1 MNPTRRSTSRTT
13 SIEQPRLVVDAAAAP
28 RPARWYL
35 LVHQIPP
42 KPDYLR
48 VKIGRRLQRVGAL
61 ALKNSVYAMP
71 MTSDALEDVQWIA
84 REIEEGGGD
93 AFIAEASLV
102 SQGLT
107 DEAVRARFDAAR
119 NEVYGDIREDALALY
134 GAITRPAAKRRGRKD
149 AKAGGATTTGRL
161 RELGALRRRY
171 DAVKAIDFFDASGAI
186 AAGELLAELERL
198 VRRPGSDESRPHAM
212 RHFDG
217 ATWVTRRDVH
227 VDRIASAWLIT
238 RFIDTR
244 PTFRF
249 IDERGYAH
257 RPGELRFD
265 MFEAE
270 YTHVGDACT
279 FETLVK
285 TCVPNDAALRAIAE
299 IVHDVDCKDGKFG
312 RDEAPG
318 LARLIDGIVARH
330 AKDEDRLES
339 GTHVFD
345 DLYAAFA
352 DASVTE
358 PLD

>member
-1 MNPTRRSTSRTT
+1 VA
-13 SIEQPRLVVDAAAAP
+13 EGAAAP
-28 RPARWYL
+28 SPPARWYL

-48 VKIGRRLQRVGAL
+48 VKIGRRLQRIGAL
-61 ALKNSVYAMP
+61 ALKNSVYVMP
-71 MTSDALEDVQWIA
+71 TTSDALEDLQWIA

-93 AFIAEASLV
+93 AFIAEASLA

-107 DEAVRARFDAAR
+107 DEAVRARFEAAR
-119 NEVYGDIREDALALY
+119 NEVYDSIRMDALALHE
-134 GAITRPAAKRRGRKD
+134 ALTRPAAKRGRHRAARANDDSASK
-149 AKAGGATTTGRL
+149 RS
-161 RELGALRRRY
+161 REIAALRRRY
-171 DAVKAIDFFDASGAI
+171 DAVKAIDFFNASGAT
-186 AAGELLAELERL
+186 AAGEILVELERL
-198 VRRPGSDESRPHAM
+198 VQPRDADERRPHAM
-212 RHFDG
+212 SHIDG

-238 RFIDTR
+238 RFIDGR

-249 IDERGYAH
+249 VDERGYAH
-257 RPGELRFD
+257 RPGDLRFD

-279 FETLVK
+279 FETLV
-285 TCVPNDAALRAIAE
+285 TTFVPNDQALRAIAE

-330 AKDEDRLES
+330 AQDEDRLVS

-345 DLYAAFA
+345 DLYAAFR
-352 DASVTE
+352 DARDGIS
-358 PLD
+358 P